1 MTITKPEQQKPSAGD
16 LVARYGD
23 SFATVLPSHIK
34 PEQWLRLAQGALR
47 KGRRIEYRG
56 VQMYELEAAA
66 LNNPGVFLSDL
77 MNAAR
82 LGLEPG
88 TEEFYL
94 TPRTVKGQLEI
105 LGIVGYQGLIELIYR
120 AGAVSSVIAELVYTG
135 DVFTYQPGRD
145 ERPIHVIDWDAED
158 RGALRLV
165 YAYAVMRDGATS
177 KVVVLNKADIARIKL
192 SSRGSAGEHSPW
204 VTNPGAMWL
213 KSAVRQLAKWV
224 PTSAEY
230 RREQLRAVATVQ
242 AETTHAAIVDDER
255 RTELESIAEQ
265 REPEAGEYVDAI
277 TGEVSYSD
285 PDTIEGGVEDEPAE
299 AVQEAP
305 RQPRDLAAELRQ
317 ISEDAAP
324 APRVTSRARSGKASY
339 EYRARV
345 KALFTRLG
353 VDNRE
358 SQHDYMAKIVGHSV
372 NGTDDLSPAD
382 AALVIESLTDMADPI
397 DAAGAIDPDAIE
409 VADEPDQG

>member
-1 MTITKPEQQKPSAGD
+1 MTITKPEQKPSAGE

-47 KGRRIEYRG
+47 KGKRIEYRG

-165 YAYAVMRDGATS
+165 YAYAMMRDGATS

-192 SSRGSAGEHSPW
+192 SSRGSAGEHSPG

-213 KSAVRQLAKWV
+213 KSGVRQLAKWV

-242 AETTHAAIVDDER
+242 AETTHAAQIQEVR

-265 REPEAGEYVDAI
+265 RELEDGEYTDPV

-285 PDTIEGGVEDEPAE
+285 PDAIEGELEEPAE
-299 AVQEAP
+299 AVEPAP
-305 RQPRDLAAELRQ
+305 RQPRDLPAELRQ

-324 APRVTSRARSGKASY
+324 VPRAAARARPGKASR
-339 EYRARV
+339 EQRAQV
-345 KALFTRLG
+345 MGLFTRLG
-353 VDNRE
+353 VTNRDQ
-358 SQHDYMAKIVGHSV
+358 QHDYMAKVVGHPV
-372 NGTDDLSPAD
+372 NATDDLSAD
-382 AALVIESLTDMADPI
+382 DATLVIDSLAGMTDPI
-397 DAAGAIDPDAIE
+397 DAAGAVSEDSIS
-409 VADEPDQG
+409 VTDEPEAD

>member
-1 MTITKPEQQKPSAGD
+1 MTVTTKPEKPSAGE
-16 LVARYGD
+16 LVARYGA

-47 KGRRIEYRG
+47 KGKRIEYRG

-120 AGAVSSVIAELVYTG
+120 AGAVSSVIAELVYTS

-158 RGALRLV
+158 RGELRLV

-177 KVVVLNKADIARIKL
+177 KVVVLNKGDIKRIKL

-213 KSAVRQLAKWV
+213 KSGVRQLAKWV

-242 AETTHAAIVDDER
+242 AETTRTAMVVGER
-255 RTELESIAEQ
+255 PPELEAIAEQ
-265 REPEAGEYVDAI
+265 RQIEDGEYVDPV

-285 PDTIEGGVEDEPAE
+285 PDAIEGEVEEPAE
-299 AVQEAP
+299 AVDPAP
-305 RQPRDLAAELRQ
+305 RQPRDLSAELRK

-324 APRVTSRARSGKASY
+324 APRVTPKRRPDKASY
-339 EYRARV
+339 EDRARV
-345 KALFTRLG
+345 KGLFARLN
-353 VDNRE
+353 VANRE
-358 SQHDYMAKIVGHSV
+358 QQHEYMSKLVGHPV
-372 NGTDDLSPAD
+372 NATDDLSAQD
-382 AALVIESLTDMADPI
+382 AAIVIENLEGMADPV
-397 DAAGAIDPDAIE
+397 DAAAHLDPDAIDVSE
-409 VADEPDQG
+409 EEAD